1 MVFFGGKI
9 SPSVGLDLCGCG
21 LNPLFGGAIK
31 ASNGSGS
38 AYLSPWDEE
47 PYEILPNGKKAYLDE
62 QDVVTFL
69 DPPKEL
75 IPLDHASYNPAAYL
89 W

>member
-1 MVFFGGKI
+1 MGKI
-9 SPSVGLDLCGCG
+9 FPQMLCLGREPKKTEHLG
-21 LNPLFGGAIK
+21 KKKFPQK
-31 ASNGSGS
+31 
-38 AYLSPWDEE
+38 
-47 PYEILPNGKKAYLDE
+47 PYEIVDNGKKAYLDE

-75 IPLDHASYNPAAYL
+75 IPLDPSYYNPAAYL